1 MRAQMA
7 ASRPYTLVFL
17 KKGPVYELPDA
28 RSPEQK
34 AIVWEHVRRNMR
46 LKAQGKKALVGPL
59 AGGGEIVGISVFT
72 VPESEVTLLM
82 EEDPG
87 VRAGVFIYQIATWQE
102 VPGSGLPAA

>member
-17 KKGPVYELPDA
+17 KKGPAYELPDG

-46 LKAQGKKALVGPL
+46 LKAEGTKALVGPL
-59 AGGGEIVGISVFT
+59 AGGGEIVGLSVFT
-72 VPESEVTLLM
+72 VPERDVRKLM
-82 EEDPG
+82 EDDPG
-87 VRAGVFIYQIATWQE
+87 VRAGVFSYEIATWHE
-102 VPGSGLPAA
+102 VPGTGLPAA